1 MTIKLSLAQAECISR
16 IKRGVKS
23 CPPLKKAVVDTL
35 IRKGLVQE
43 TIVRGGVYYFLTDR
57 GKEF

>member
-1 MTIKLSLAQAECISR
+1 MTIKLSAAQAECISM
-16 IKRGVKS
+16 IKRGIKS
-23 CPPLKKAVVDTL
+23 CPALKKAVVDTL